1 MIERE
6 TVTRTRE
13 VVCELEAKLREVG
26 IVSARAEAEW
36 LVADTLGVRR
46 TDLYLWDGPITPA
59 QAARLEARLSR
70 RLAGEPLQYVLGAVE
85 FLGHRLAVNP
95 SVLIPR
101 PETEVLATQAI
112 AALRALAPLEKS
124 SSLTGLAAS
133 GRPACGPRAGREPL
147 RVLDVGTG
155 SGNLAI
161 SLAQAVGACAVTAL
175 ELSWKVLQTARTNVL
190 AHHLDDRI
198 HLIQSDWTS
207 GVGGAFHLII
217 SNPPYVPTEELARL
231 PDGVRREPR
240 GSLDGGPDG
249 MRFHRRLLMDA
260 GRLLAP
266 GGWLWMECAE
276 SQAEALR
283 ASAAERAWA
292 AEASVV
298 DDLAGRPRI
307 VGIRRRDS
315 LTI

>member
-1 MIERE
+1 MIGRE
-6 TVTRTRE
+6 TLATARE
-13 VVCELEAKLREVG
+13 LVGELEARMRGAGVDS
-26 IVSARAEAEW
+26 VRAEAEW
-36 LVADTLGVRR
+36 LVADTLRVSR
-46 TDLYLWDGPITPA
+46 TDLYLWDGPISSV
-59 QAARLEARLSR
+59 QLEQLQERVAR

-101 PETEVLATQAI
+101 PETEALAAQAI
-112 AALRALAPLEKS
+112 AALRALA
-124 SSLTGLAAS
+124 AS
-133 GRPACGPRAGREPL
+133 GREPV

-161 SLAQAVGACAVTAL
+161 SLAQAVGACAIMAL

-198 HLIQSDWTS
+198 HLIQSNWTS
-207 GVGGAFHLII
+207 GVGGLFHLII
-217 SNPPYVPTEELARL
+217 SNPPYVPTDELARL

-249 MRFHRRLLMDA
+249 MAFHRRLLMDA
-260 GRLLAP
+260 ERLLAP